1 MQRGKADSI
10 NSALEMTHITGTLQS
25 IDPVLNLKGRKLSGK
40 IIWMKFF
47 GPEGRILLAVFV
59 KVLPVQ
65 SILS

>member
-40 IIWMKFF
+40 NNVD
-47 GPEGRILLAVFV
+47 E
-59 KVLPVQ
+59 VLRA
-65 SILS
+65 